1 MKNETLKMVAAVGFT
16 LTILTLYSI
25 WNYFYEKNR
34 LIAQIDKQLYSAAV
48 AVPFVLEDDFHDRA
62 ILATSISPKEDMQ
75 NIRNLTKLNNQLGT
89 KFLYTV
95 IRDKNGTYELTSS
108 SALAS
113 EIKDHT
119 EVRYFTPYPDASDT
133 LKNSFEHLSTDYITP
148 NKIYKPFYVP
158 IYSDRWGTY
167 RSIVLPIQTAKGHLY
182 VIGVDMDI
190 SYVNAVLKQNT
201 IQTLFSYLLFFVSI
215 IPIIIAYKNMLQRK
229 QDEYQKVHELY
240 IDSSKRS
247 ITDPLTGLYNRYKLD
262 QELYLQYENFKR
274 GSHTFVLLMLDL
286 DHFKSINDQY
296 GHQIGDE
303 VLQLFSTILKNS
315 SRVTDTIGR
324 WGGEEFLI
332 IYPNADLAQG
342 FAFAE
347 KLRLAVKEDKKL
359 QKYNLTIS
367 IGLGIS
373 KKDIS
378 LEEFIMDIDKA
389 LYKAKKSGR
398 DQTVQVD

>member
-201 IQTLFSYLLFFVSI
+201 IQTLFSYLLFFVAI

-229 QDEYQKVHELY
+229 QDEYKKVHELY

-262 QELYLQYENFKR
+262 QELYLQHENFKR
-274 GSHTFVLLMLDL
+274 GSHSFVLLMLDL
-286 DHFKSINDQY
+286 DHFKGINDQY
-296 GHQIGDE
+296 GHQIGDQ

-347 KLRLAVKEDKKL
+347 KIRLAVKEDKKL

-373 KKDIS
+373 KKDVS

-389 LYKAKKSGR
+389 LYKAKELGR